1 MSETDSFIDEVT
13 EEVRRDRLFALFRK
27 YAWVAAALI
36 ALIVGGAA
44 FNEWR
49 KAKAETEAQAF
60 GDAILAAE
68 AAEDRVAALDGVA
81 AQAGLDAQQK
91 ALVAVL
97 AADAALKAG
106 DRAGAKT
113 RLEAVAGQATLP
125 ASLRDMARLKALLL
139 ADPTADPALTDA
151 ALTELAAP
159 GAPYRLLALE
169 QKAAALAAAG
179 RGDEAVTLYRQILA
193 EPDLTANLRRRVS
206 EMMVT
211 LGADPVAE
219 PLPPSMQ

>member
-13 EEVRRDRLFALFRK
+13 EEVRRDRLFGLMRK
-27 YAWVAAALI
+27 YGWLALLLI
-36 ALIVGGAA
+36 AVIVGGAA

-49 KAKAETEAQAF
+49 KARAETQAQAF
-60 GDAILAAE
+60 GDAILAAQT
-68 AAEDRVAALDGVA
+68 APDQRAALTQLA
-81 AQAGLDAQQK
+81 EQPGLDARQK
-91 ALVAVL
+91 ALVSML
-97 AADAALKAG
+97 AADAALAAG
-106 DRAGAKT
+106 DRSAAKAT
-113 RLEAVAGQATLP
+113 IDAVAAEATLP
-125 ASLRDMARLKALLL
+125 QSLRDMARLKSLLL

-159 GAPYRLLALE
+159 GAPFRLLALE

-179 RGDEAVTLYRQILA
+179 RTDEAVTLYRQVLA

-211 LGADPVAE
+211 LGADPMAE
-219 PLPPSMQ
+219 ALPAAMQ